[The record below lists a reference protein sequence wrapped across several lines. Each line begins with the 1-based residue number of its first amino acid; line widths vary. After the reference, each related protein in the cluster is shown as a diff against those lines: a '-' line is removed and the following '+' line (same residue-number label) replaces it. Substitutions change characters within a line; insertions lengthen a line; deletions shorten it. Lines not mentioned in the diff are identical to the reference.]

1 MTVLTDVVSD
11 GTGLDSATPDA
22 AEQDDSDGGAAE
34 AVPLEDPPGSTETVD
49 RPSRAERANA
59 WRSVVAYGVL
69 PALVMIFAMAAGLL
83 KYWDASAS
91 ASEVARVESVQAAKD
106 STIAMLSYQ
115 PDSVEADLKAAQE
128 RLTGDFR
135 DAFIELTNNVVIPGA
150 KEKRISTVA
159 SVPGAASVTA
169 TPNHAIV
176 VVFVNQSAIVGS
188 DAPTD
193 TASSIRV
200 TLDKVDGRWLIS
212 GFDPI

>member
-11 GTGLDSATPDA
+11 DPGLDSATPPA
-22 AEQDDSDGGAAE
+22 AEKDNSEGGAAE
-34 AVPLEDPPGSTETVD
+34 AVQLEDPPGQPETVA
-49 RPSRAERANA
+49 RPNPAERGNA
-59 WRSVVAYGVL
+59 WRPILAYGVL
-69 PALVMIFAMAAGLL
+69 PALVMMFAMAAGLL
-83 KYWDASAS
+83 KYWDASAT

-169 TPNHAIV
+169 TPNHAVV

-200 TLDKVDGRWLIS
+200 ALDKVDGRWLIS